1 MKQKTYLSDAL
12 SIADTKAKYD
22 AEVKKILSAKIILAW
37 IMKFSMEEFKD
48 YPIEEIMTS
57 IEGEPEIATIPVYPG
72 KVRPEAIT
80 GLQKEFK
87 PGYSLVTRGVFY
99 CARMLS
105 SHWALSLQQITMMIS
120 RKCIP
125 YGFAWTH
132 PCMPRI
138 LLRNT
143 P

>member
-72 KVRPEAIT
+72 KVKPEAIT
-80 GLQKEFK
+80 GLTTE
-87 PGYSLVTRGVFY
+87 G
-99 CARMLS
+99 
-105 SHWALSLQQITMMIS
+105 I
-120 RKCIP
+120 
-125 YGFAWTH
+125 
-132 PCMPRI
+132 
-138 LLRNT
+138 
-143 P
+143 